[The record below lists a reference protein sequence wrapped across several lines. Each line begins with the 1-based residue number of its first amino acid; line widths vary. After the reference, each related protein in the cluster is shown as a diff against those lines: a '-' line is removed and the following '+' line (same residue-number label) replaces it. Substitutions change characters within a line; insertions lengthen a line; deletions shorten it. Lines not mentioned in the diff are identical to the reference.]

1 MPRPQASVRDNTRWL
16 DNRREDHHTIHGT
29 PGLLVA
35 AGLIAA
41 GVVDIALQW
50 AVSPPAESLLGLARL
65 AMKPMEAGRER
76 EAGIMAG

>member
-41 GVVDIALQW
+41 GAVDIALQ
-50 AVSPPAESLLGLARL
+50 
-65 AMKPMEAGRER
+65 
-76 EAGIMAG
+76 